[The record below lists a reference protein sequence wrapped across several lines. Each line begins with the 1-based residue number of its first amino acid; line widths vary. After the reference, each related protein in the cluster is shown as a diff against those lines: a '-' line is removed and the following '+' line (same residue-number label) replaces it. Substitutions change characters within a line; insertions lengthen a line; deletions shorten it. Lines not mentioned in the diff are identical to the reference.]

1 MGHAT
6 KPDSTDLKTFE
17 SGNMNKRTDYQ
28 RDYMRTYRAKQRET
42 RATAIN
48 TNPIAENDCM
58 GFTDRQLEQLRG
70 IVRGELETLL
80 TPLTANNV
88 NSVSKPASKLT
99 ATNVNMVNRL
109 CRHCDKPFTG
119 QSTKVYCSD
128 PCRKKAFRQRAK
140 A

>member
-1 MGHAT
+1 M
-6 KPDSTDLKTFE
+6 
-17 SGNMNKRTDYQ
+17 
-28 RDYMRTYRAKQRET
+28 
-42 RATAIN
+42 RATAIQA
-48 TNPIAENDCM
+48 NPLADIGVM

-88 NSVSKPASKLT
+88 NT
-99 ATNVNMVNRL
+99 VNRL
-109 CRHCDKPFTG
+109 CPQCGGAVIG

-140 A
+140 TCLLYTSPSPRDRTRSRMPSSA